1 MTKVQTS
8 YALSRTLDDKD
19 FEGLSR
25 LTSVYGIFSAK
36 VAPSLDKLLIE
47 YDASRLTPGQLQ
59 AVIEQRG
66 LPIKVAVP

>member
-8 YALSRTLDDKD
+8 YALSRALADKD
-19 FEGLSR
+19 FESLSR
-25 LTSVYGIFSAK
+25 LTSVYGIFFAK

-47 YDASRLTPGQLQ
+47 YDASRLTPSQLQ
-59 AVIEQRG
+59 AVLEQRG